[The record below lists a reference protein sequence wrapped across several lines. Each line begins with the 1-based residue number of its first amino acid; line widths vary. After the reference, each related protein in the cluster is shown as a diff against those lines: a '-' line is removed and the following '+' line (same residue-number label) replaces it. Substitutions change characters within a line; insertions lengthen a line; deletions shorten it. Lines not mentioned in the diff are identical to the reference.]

1 MQIGRKNVHGKGGVR
16 FKTPYTSS
24 KQKAQV
30 RNLVTELVLFEKVT
44 VTRGMVKDVVKEFD
58 HLVTL
63 AKRGDLH
70 AIRQAAAI
78 LRKYD
83 VEGQTDALDKLFKD
97 IAKRP
102 GIASRNGG
110 YLKIYK
116 LDNRKGDN
124 APIRLLTLAD

>member
-30 RNLVTELVLFEKVT
+30 RNLVTELVIYEKVT
-44 VTRGMVKDVVKEFD
+44 VTRSMVKPVIKQFD

-63 AKRGDLH
+63 AKKGDLH
-70 AIRQAAAI
+70 SIRQAASI
-78 LRKYD
+78 LKNYN
-83 VEGQTDALDKLFKD
+83 VEGKPEALNKLFNELKT
-97 IAKRP
+97 RF
-102 GIASRNGG
+102 ASRNGG
-110 YLKIYK
+110 YLKVYK
-116 LDNRKGDN
+116 LENRKGDN

>member
-30 RNLVTELVLFEKVT
+30 RNLCTELVIFEKVK
-44 VTRGMVKDVVKEFD
+44 VTRSMAKDVIKEFD

-70 AIRQAAAI
+70 SRRQAASV
-78 LRKYD
+78 LRKYSLESG
-83 VEGQTDALDKLFKD
+83 VDALDKLFTVL
-97 IAKRP
+97 AKKYE
-102 GIASRNGG
+102 GRNGG
-110 YLKIYK
+110 YLKVFK
-116 LDNRKGDN
+116 LENRKGDN
-124 APIRLLTLAD
+124 APIRLLTLSD